1 MNYDEMSWEEIN
13 IAVTSIVQ
21 NCKDWNFNKENNY
34 FYWKNH
40 GLVDIGI
47 IPVTDYSKV
56 ENAWPIIVDNMISI
70 EFDAEDQ
77 CDSPASWCN
86 ARSLLTEH
94 SCIHQK
100 NPIRAAMICFLMMND
115 VK

>member
-40 GLVDIGI
+40 GLVDIGV
-47 IPVTDYSKV
+47 IPVTDYRKI

-70 EFDAEDQ
+70 EFDAEAQ
-77 CDSPASWCN
+77 CDTPISWCN
-86 ARSLLTEH
+86 AVSLLAKH
-94 SCIHQK
+94 SYMHQK
-100 NPIRAAMICFLMMND
+100 DPLFAAMICFLKMEE
-115 VK
+115 V